1 MPRVKARYSALAAVS
16 IGEAWST
23 FWKHLDFL
31 LTDLDLLHFKR
42 GIAGFLLLFH
52 SRLTALHIVY
62 GINHV
67 VALLLYS
74 IALCLNSSSFQR
86 LVPLS
91 STDALTIQSSDPAS
105 QCDVSLTLSM
115 LQSLTFLSQSKVYRV
130 ADSQMT

>member
-1 MPRVKARYSALAAVS
+1 MPRVKARSSALAAVS

-42 GIAGFLLLFH
+42 GIAEFLLLFH
-52 SRLTALHIVY
+52 SRLTALHTAY
-62 GINHV
+62 GINHI

-74 IALCLNSSSFQR
+74 IALCLNNSSLQC

-91 STDALTIQSSDPAS
+91 ITDAINIQSSDPAS
-105 QCDVSLTLSM
+105 QCDASLTLSM
-115 LQSLTFLSQSKVYRV
+115 LQSLIFLSRSKACRV
-130 ADSQMT
+130 ADSQMR